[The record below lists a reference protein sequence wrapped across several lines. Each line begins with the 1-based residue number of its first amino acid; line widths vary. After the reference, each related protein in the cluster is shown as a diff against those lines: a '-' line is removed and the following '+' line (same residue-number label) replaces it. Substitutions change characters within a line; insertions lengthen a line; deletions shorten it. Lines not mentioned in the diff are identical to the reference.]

1 MIKIHY
7 MPQKSEEWFAIKV
20 GKMSASNANT
30 IRANG
35 AGLKTYIIEILAEMF
50 SSAEKASY
58 TNEDMERGNNL
69 EDEARKFYEALNDC
83 NVEQVGFVEINN
95 FAGVSPDGLI
105 SDEGLI
111 EIKCPNDKTFV
122 KLLLDKKVKK
132 DYFDQMQM
140 QMYATNRKWCDYFC
154 YNPNFEQCYF
164 LTRVFRD
171 EKAIEEIKIGIEQ
184 GSKQLKEGIEALCIN
199 KG

>member
-20 GKMSASNANT
+20 GKMTASHANT

-35 AGLKTYIIEILAEMF
+35 AGLKTYIIDILADMF

-69 EDEARKFYEALNDC
+69 EDEAREFYEALTSVM
-83 NVEQVGFVEINN
+83 VEQVGFVEINE
-95 FAGVSPDGLI
+95 FSGVSPDGLVNE
-105 SDEGLI
+105 DGLI

-132 DYFDQMQM
+132 EYNDQMQI
-140 QMYATNRKWCDYFC
+140 QMYATNRQWCDYFC

-164 LTRVFRD
+164 LHRVLRD
-171 EKAIEEIKIGIEQ
+171 EKAIEEIKLGIEE
-184 GSKQLKEGIEALCIN
+184 GSKQIKQGIELLSK

>member
-1 MIKIHY
+1 MKIHY

-20 GKMSASNANT
+20 GKMSASHANT

-35 AGLKTYIIEILAEMF
+35 AGLQTYIIELLAEMF
-50 SSAEKASY
+50 SSAEKTSY
-58 TNEDMERGNNL
+58 TNEDMERGNLL
-69 EDEARKFYEALNDC
+69 EDEARDFYEALQGVQ
-83 NVEQVGFVEINN
+83 VEQVGFIEISE
-95 FAGVSPDGLI
+95 FAGVSPDGLVE
-105 SDEGLI
+105 SDGLL
-111 EIKCPNDKTFV
+111 EIKSPNDKTFV

-132 DYFDQMQM
+132 EHYDQMQM
-140 QMYATNRKWCDYFC
+140 QMLASGRQWCDYFC

-184 GSKQLKEGIEALCIN
+184 GSKQLKDGIEALCIN